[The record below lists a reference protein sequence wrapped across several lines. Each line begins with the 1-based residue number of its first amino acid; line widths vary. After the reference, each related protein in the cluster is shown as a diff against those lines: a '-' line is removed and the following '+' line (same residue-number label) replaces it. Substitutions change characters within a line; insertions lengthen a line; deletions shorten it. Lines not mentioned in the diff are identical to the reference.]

1 MESIVTEH
9 GGWADAELLSF
20 RSDGSVAEVRLQLWN
35 ARTLALHF
43 SDVIL
48 LDYRL
53 IDVISDVVEATQLT
67 DAMRSALV
75 RTFDGSPP
83 ESHPFR
89 EWALIDIH
97 GVHGLTVIAAE
108 MRIERVDDQE

>member
-1 MESIVTEH
+1 MESIVTDH

-20 RSDGSVAEVRLQLWN
+20 SSDGSVAEVRLQLWN

-48 LDYRL
+48 LEYHL
-53 IDVISDVVEATQLT
+53 LDVIADVVEATQLT
-67 DAMRSALV
+67 DAMRSALA

-83 ESHPFR
+83 KTQPFH
-89 EWALIDIH
+89 EWALIDID

-108 MRIERVDDQE
+108 MRIERVEDQK